1 MGTVLYVKANPKGD
15 EMSFSARVANTF
27 MDTYQSEHPEDQVEM
42 LDLYNTNLPLIDS
55 EVLGGWGKL
64 ASGNELTES
73 EQAKITRLS
82 QLVDQFLK
90 ADKVVFSAPMWN
102 FGFPPLMK
110 AYIDA
115 IAVAGKTFKY
125 TENGPVG
132 LAGDKKVVLIEA
144 RGGIYSEG
152 PAASMEHTESYFRA
166 VMGFMGIEDVEVV
179 LAEGM
184 AADPAAADQIF
195 GKSVENAKEAALSF

>member
-1 MGTVLYVKANPKGD
+1 MANILYVKANPKGD
-15 EMSFSARVANTF
+15 EMSFSARVANAF
-27 MDTYQSEHPEDQVEM
+27 FDAYNSQNPGDQVET
-42 LDLYNTNLPLIDS
+42 LDLYNTDLPLIDA

-64 ASGNELTES
+64 ASGNELTDTEK
-73 EQAKITRLS
+73 AKIDRLS
-82 QLVDQFLK
+82 QLVDQFLE
-90 ADKVVFSAPMWN
+90 ADKVVFAAPMWN

-132 LAGDKKVVLIEA
+132 LSGDKKVVLIEA
-144 RGGIYSEG
+144 RGGVYSEG

-166 VMGFMGIEDVEVV
+166 VMSFLGINDVEVI

-184 AADPAAADQIF
+184 AADPSAADQIF
-195 GKSVENAKEAALSF
+195 NQSVENAKEAARSF

>member
-1 MGTVLYVKANPKGD
+1 MANILYVKANPKGD

-27 MDTYQSEHPEDQVEM
+27 LDAYQTENTGDKLET
-42 LDLYNTNLPLIDS
+42 LDLYNTDLPMIDAD
-55 EVLGGWGKL
+55 VLGGWGKL
-64 ASGNELTES
+64 AAGQELTDAEK
-73 EQAKITRLS
+73 AKITRLS
-82 QLVDQFLK
+82 QLVDQFLE

-132 LAGDKKVVLIEA
+132 LSGDKKVALIEA
-144 RGGIYSEG
+144 RGGVYSEG
-152 PAASMEHTESYFRA
+152 PAQPMEHTESYFRA
-166 VMGFMGIEDVEVV
+166 VMSFLGINDVTVV

-184 AADPAAADQIF
+184 AADPAAADEIF
-195 GKSVENAKEAALSF
+195 GKSVEKAKEAALSF